1 MVFAYRKKAYSFPK
15 GDIERQQHTQ
25 ALTLVLKQ
33 YTGDDKHMSRT
44 GYLFTNLFKK
54 TLKHS
59 KEVSYAQCGEDLI
72 VSFLMNMMGISCPS
86 YLDIGAHHPTYLSNT
101 YLFYKRGCRGVC
113 IEPDPKL
120 FKKIKRKRKGD
131 KCLNVGIGAGAKAM
145 EQMDFYIMSTRTL
158 NTFSKAEAKRYQSF
172 GNQKIKQVISIPL
185 ISFNDIVG
193 KYFAP
198 VPNFVSID
206 VEGFE
211 IQIIQS
217 INFEKFR
224 PEVFCIETLS
234 YTEDRTERKL
244 NEIID

>member
-1 MVFAYRKKAYSFPK
+1 
-15 GDIERQQHTQ
+15 
-25 ALTLVLKQ
+25 
-33 YTGDDKHMSRT
+33 MSRT

-158 NTFSKAEAKRYQSF
+158 NTFSKTEAKRYQSF

-244 NEIID
+244 NEIIDLMHRKNYVTYADTYINTIFVEKNTWMGIHQW